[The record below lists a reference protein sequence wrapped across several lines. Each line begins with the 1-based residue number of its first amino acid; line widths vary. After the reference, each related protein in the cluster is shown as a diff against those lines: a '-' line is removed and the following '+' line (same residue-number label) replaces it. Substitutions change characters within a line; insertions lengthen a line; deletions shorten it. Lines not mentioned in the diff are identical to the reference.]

1 MEKRKLISLRAVL
14 LRYLVQTA
22 LACVLTVVLWFGLL
36 LVLIGSGFCLPANR
50 AARLSNEAVQNI
62 LQEMTAETFEPSRL
76 DPLCRYV
83 LFAGPDS
90 DEVLATNL
98 DARHMQ
104 WALEDWRGA
113 RAWHLGYTQYYM
125 DAKLRD
131 GTICRLQ
138 FDYAVPYADP
148 TLRAVLPDLQM
159 TYLVLGLLLLVGV
172 VAGCTHRTG
181 TFLAGE
187 TVRLTE
193 VSRQVAEK
201 KGLEGIT
208 FTGAQVR
215 EYDEALRALQLM
227 GGELT
232 ESLQRQWQM
241 EQQQREQIIQ
251 LAHELKTPLTV
262 IQGNA
267 ELLAED
273 EGLTEEQKEQIAAIL
288 SGVEQTRRCTLKIRA
303 EVQTPLKYKKK
314 S

>member
-22 LACVLTVVLWFGLL
+22 LACVLAVVLWFGLL
-36 LVLIGSGFCLPANR
+36 LALIGSGFCLPANR
-50 AARLSNEAVQNI
+50 AAQLSNEAVQNI
-62 LQEMTAETFEPSRL
+62 LPEMTAETFEPSRL

-90 DEVLATNL
+90 DEVLATNM
-98 DARHMQ
+98 DARHLQ
-104 WALEDWRGA
+104 WALEDGRGA
-113 RAWHLGYTQYYM
+113 LAWHLGYTQYYM

-148 TLRAVLPDLQM
+148 ALRAVLPDLQT

-172 VAGCTHRTG
+172 VAWCTHRTG
-181 TFLAGE
+181 TFLVGE
-187 TVRLTE
+187 TARLTE
-193 VSRQVAEK
+193 VSRQVAEE
-201 KGLEGIT
+201 KGLEDIP

-215 EYDEALRALQLM
+215 EYDEALRALQTM
-227 GGELT
+227 GEELT
-232 ESLQRQWQM
+232 DSLQKQWKM
-241 EQQQREQIIQ
+241 EQQQREAIME
-251 LAHELKTPLTV
+251 LSHKLKTPLTI

-273 EGLTEEQKEQIAAIL
+273 TNLTPEQKAQLDAIL
-288 SGVEQTRRCTLKIRA
+288 RSTQETRQDLTRIRA
-303 EVQTPLKYKKK
+303 EVQTPLKYKRK
-314 S
+314 

>member
-62 LQEMTAETFEPSRL
+62 LPEMTAETFEPSRL

-90 DEVLATNL
+90 DEVLATNM
-98 DARHMQ
+98 DAWHQQ

-187 TVRLTE
+187 TARLTE

-201 KGLEGIT
+201 KGLEDIP

-215 EYDEALRALQLM
+215 EYDEALRALQTM
-227 GGELT
+227 GEELT
-232 ESLQRQWQM
+232 NSLQKQWKM
-241 EQQQREQIIQ
+241 EQQQREAIME
-251 LAHELKTPLTV
+251 LSHKLKTPLTI

-273 EGLTEEQKEQIAAIL
+273 TNLTPEQKAQLDAIL
-288 SGVEQTRRCTLKIRA
+288 RSTQETRQYLTRIRA
-303 EVQTPLKYKKK
+303 EVQTPLKYKRK
-314 S
+314 

>member
-22 LACVLTVVLWFGLL
+22 LACVLAVVLWFGLL
-36 LVLIGSGFCLPANR
+36 LALIGSGFCLPANR

-62 LQEMTAETFEPSRL
+62 LPEMTAETFEPSRL

-90 DEVLATNL
+90 NEVLATNL
-98 DARHMQ
+98 DARHLQ

-113 RAWHLGYTQYYM
+113 LAWHLGYTQYYM

-148 TLRAVLPDLQM
+148 ALRAVLPDLQT

-172 VAGCTHRTG
+172 VAWCTHRTG
-181 TFLAGE
+181 TFLVGE
-187 TVRLTE
+187 TARLTE
-193 VSRQVAEK
+193 VSRQVAEE
-201 KGLEGIT
+201 KGLEDIP

-215 EYDEALRALQLM
+215 EYDEALRALQTM
-227 GGELT
+227 GEELT
-232 ESLQRQWQM
+232 DSLQKQWKM
-241 EQQQREQIIQ
+241 EQQQREAIME
-251 LAHELKTPLTV
+251 LSHKLKTPLTI

-273 EGLTEEQKEQIAAIL
+273 TNLTPEQKAQLDAIL
-288 SGVEQTRRCTLKIRA
+288 RSTQETRQDLTRIRA
-303 EVQTPLKYKKK
+303 EVQTPLKYKRK
-314 S
+314 